1 MTRTLWFC
9 LKVAILV
16 GVAWYL
22 AERQP
27 GQVSLEGWGY
37 RIDTSVGILLLA
49 AGLVAVLAAIVY
61 RSWGGIKRTPGDI
74 GRKLAANREKRG
86 YRALTQGM
94 VAVAAGEAGEAQRW
108 ARKADE
114 LLDAPPLTMLL
125 SAQAAQLDGDHQAA
139 KRYFNAMLERDE
151 TRFLGL
157 RGLITQALRDG
168 DEPAALEYVRSAHTL
183 RPNTPWVLET
193 LFDLSEQ
200 AGDLEGAER
209 AAREAAQG
217 KVLPA
222 PEAKRKHAV
231 VLLERAYKAQH
242 AGDPNQTLK
251 LVKQA
256 RKAAPDLVPASVL
269 HAELL
274 VGSGRRG
281 TAARMLE
288 RAWGAAPHPALIE
301 PYRAA
306 RPGKT
311 EIEWLNQV
319 GKLTGTTPTHP
330 ESLLA
335 LAEAA
340 LDAKLWGEAR
350 RHLGIAAE
358 AGATHRVCRLMARLE
373 EAEHGDLDKARE
385 WLMRAGEALPDPAW
399 VCDSCGAL
407 ASEWQPRCGACD
419 AYDGLAWHTPPR
431 VPIAVAAAA
440 ELVTPEAPEAPEAE
454 TAAILPA
461 EPVEVVTNGGDSTP
475 PATGEAGPAP
485 GTEAKAA
492 PAGDGAGEPV
502 EVVPAPPP
510 VDVVEEAVEPEAA
523 RRASS

>member
-440 ELVTPEAPEAPEAE
+440 ELVTPESPESPVSGEAP
-454 TAAILPA
+454 ILPA